1 MGALRSFTFSLL
13 LCGLIRN
20 TTCSCN
26 VTDCFT
32 DYISSLSC
40 FCTGALPSSQYELL
54 TRWDNY
60 PWNSSCKLEPVESG
74 SVARHW
80 CVMSMEDLLTNQ
92 NYTVCVQKVSSEPE
106 EEHTG
111 CAYVSIAENIK
122 PPPPFNLQLTSDKKG
137 YNISWEMIY
146 TEEDFLNDELEY
158 EVRYK
163 KEEQSWESQTKKHI
177 EEDQRNIFLPLD
189 KLEDCAM
196 YVAEARAGPR
206 ISSGYS
212 GSWSE
217 WSLLVTWKTQCKG
230 RLWYEIY
237 AVMALVVLLAVGLS
251 FGIRTKGLQKKL
263 CCLIPSPEDFFKP
276 LYVLHS
282 GDFKSWVGPA
292 YTFSG
297 FDFAEKNMA
306 VAVVNVQ
313 QDFQKKLYEIE
324 EESSGKHSGE
334 QGRSRDSKLY
344 FSSGSVTNDQRD
356 KSTGHVSIDTV
367 TVSNE
372 DGLCCPQYNEAEEQE
387 AYRAGRGSGVSLDY
401 PSAGDLDGSSSSEED
416 SLLGSRRGG
425 VVISSGCLSVD
436 QGRSHEA
443 MNPMQSP
450 TLGQLYHSNDW
461 EPEPGNLYPQRDAES
476 LSLDSFASNVRSEEE
491 YGYPRIDLDTID
503 SGFVESDCSSPV
515 ESDFDSK
522 GQVNCPILSDE
533 DHSTNYVKQWVA
545 YTAATS
551 DEGCSSS

>member
-1 MGALRSFTFSLL
+1 MM
-13 LCGLIRN
+13 LCDLIYDPILFCPPA
-20 TTCSCN
+20 TCSCN

-60 PWNSSCKLEPVESG
+60 PWNSSCRLEPVESG

-92 NYTVCVQKVSSEPE
+92 NYTVCVQKVSSEQE
-106 EEHTG
+106 EERTG

-122 PPPPFNLQLTSDKKG
+122 PPPPFNLGLTSDKKG

-163 KEEQSWESQTKKHI
+163 KEEQLWESQTKKHL

-196 YVAEARAGPR
+196 YVAEARAGPK

-217 WSLLVTWKTQCKG
+217 WSLPVTWKTQCKG

-237 AVMALVVLLAVGLS
+237 AVMAVLVLLLAVGLS
-251 FGIRTKGLQKKL
+251 VGIRTKGLQKKL

-282 GDFKSWVGPA
+282 GDFKSWVSPA
-292 YTFSG
+292 YTFSA

-306 VAVVNVQ
+306 VAVVSIQ
-313 QDFQKKLYEIE
+313 QDFHKKLCEIE
-324 EESSGKHSGE
+324 EESSGKRSGE

-344 FSSGSVTNDQRD
+344 FSSGSVTTDQRD

-367 TVSNE
+367 TVSDE
-372 DGLCCPQYNEAEEQE
+372 DRLCCPQYHESEEQE
-387 AYRAGRGSGVSLDY
+387 AYRGSGVSLDY

-425 VVISSGCLSVD
+425 VIISSGCVSVD
-436 QGRSHEA
+436 QRRSHEA

-450 TLGQLYHSNDW
+450 TLRQLYHSNDW

-515 ESDFDSK
+515 EYDFDSK
-522 GQVNCPILSDE
+522 GQVNCPILRDE

-545 YTAATS
+545 YTAMTS
-551 DEGCSSS
+551 DDGCSSS

>member
-1 MGALRSFTFSLL
+1 MGVLQSLVFSLL
-13 LCGLIRN
+13 ICGLIGN

-32 DYISSLSC
+32 DYKSSLSC
-40 FCTGALPSSQYELL
+40 FCSGTLPSSQYELL
-54 TRWDNY
+54 TQWDNY
-60 PWNSSCKLEPVESG
+60 PWNSSCKLEPVEND

-80 CVMSMEDLLTNQ
+80 CVMSMEDLLTND
-92 NYTVCVQKVSSEPE
+92 NYTVCARKMSSEVE
-106 EEHTG
+106 EERTG

-122 PPPPFNLQLTSDKKG
+122 PPAPFNLRLTSDDKG
-137 YNISWEMIY
+137 CNISWEMIY
-146 TEEDFLNDELEY
+146 TEGDFLNDELEY

-163 KEEQSWESQTKKHI
+163 KKEQSWESQTKKHI
-177 EEDQRNIFLPLD
+177 EEDQRNIFLLFG
-189 KLEDCAM
+189 KLEDCSM
-196 YVAEARAGPR
+196 YVAEARAGPKE
-206 ISSGYS
+206 SSGYT

-217 WSLLVTWKTQCKG
+217 WSLPVTWKTRCKG
-230 RLWYEIY
+230 RPLYKIY
-237 AVMALVVLLAVGLS
+237 TLMALVVVLLAVGLLVE
-251 FGIRTKGLQKKL
+251 IRTKGLQKKL
-263 CCLIPSPEDFFKP
+263 CGLIPSPEDFFKP

-292 YTFSG
+292 CTFSA
-297 FDFAEKNMA
+297 FDFAENTA
-306 VAVVNVQ
+306 IPVVNVH
-313 QDFQKKLYEIE
+313 QDFQKKLCEIE
-324 EESSGKHSGE
+324 EESSGKHLGG

-344 FSSGSVTNDQRD
+344 FSSGSVMTDERD

-367 TVSNE
+367 TVSDE
-372 DGLCCPQYNEAEEQE
+372 DGLQCPRYHESEQE
-387 AYRAGRGSGVSLDY
+387 TYKVGRGSGISLDY

-425 VVISSGCLSVD
+425 MVISSGCVSVD
-436 QGRSHEA
+436 QRRSHEA
-443 MNPMQSP
+443 TNSMQSP
-450 TLGQLYHSNDW
+450 TLGQLFDSHDW
-461 EPEPGNLYPQRDAES
+461 EPEPGNLYPRRDAES

-522 GQVNCPILSDE
+522 GQVNCPILIDE

-545 YTAATS
+545 YTATTS
-551 DEGCSSS
+551 DEGCSTS